1 MTEERIKQLEE
12 ELARAKIR
20 ETELL
25 HRCDLLEAELAAL
38 EARHNTLREVVAW
51 ERECRVTRNT
61 MRIWHVWPAQDEA
74 QSSYLAA
81 RAEVDRL
88 LLGES

>member
-12 ELARAKIR
+12 ELAKAKVR

-38 EARHNTLREVVAW
+38 KEQ
-51 ERECRVTRNT
+51 
-61 MRIWHVWPAQDEA
+61 P
-74 QSSYLAA
+74 
-81 RAEVDRL
+81 
-88 LLGES
+88 